1 MLRVLMTV
9 ASLGLTIYALVDCLQ
24 TDAERV
30 RYLPKLVWVVLLV
43 LIPWV
48 GPITWLAVGTG
59 RGAPPAGKRR
69 LRGPRGPEDDPDF
82 LRNL

>member
-9 ASLGLTIYALVDCLQ
+9 ASLGLTIYALVDCVQ
-24 TDAERV
+24 TEDDRV

-43 LIPWV
+43 LLPWV
-48 GPITWLAVGTG
+48 GPITWLVAGS
-59 RGAPPAGKRR
+59 RRPLPPGKRR
-69 LRGPRGPEDDPDF
+69 LSGPRGPEDDPDF